1 MNSSVMGESNLRR
14 RKCVR
19 PGASDLFTNLLV
31 AVTSPSMSGRS
42 LEFVAPNGKFRRL
55 EPVVDNAGASA
66 DSDALR
72 HVSDGIRAQ
81 RAEAMGVIAL
91 HCSGEHRGPYQY
103 WLKCSSGPPGACLAF
118 AARARVAGFARPT
131 WRRRR

>member
-1 MNSSVMGESNLRR
+1 M
-14 RKCVR
+14 R
-19 PGASDLFTNLLV
+19 PGASNLFTNLLV

-103 WLKCSSGPPGACLAF
+103 WLKCPSGPPAHA
-118 AARARVAGFARPT
+118 
-131 WRRRR
+131 